1 MQATNAT
8 STTTTTAQG
17 GQIISRGMTMFNCH
31 GGNRD
36 SKSVGIVT
44 AIHADGFLEFRQAD
58 GSLRLLTGN
67 QLCSMEHAAW
77 MRWV

>member
-1 MQATNAT
+1 MNYTTITA
-8 STTTTTAQG
+8 TTTTTAQG
-17 GQIISRGMTMFNCH
+17 GQTVSVGMTMFNCH
-31 GGNRD
+31 GGNRN